1 MTTQQRKK
9 MKVPRGSTRAL
20 RRKNMTAFRAAQKA
34 RRARPTGTIKVN
46 APSLNMLN
54 KYIGR
59 AGE

>member
-9 MKVPRGSTRAL
+9 MKVPRGSARAL
-20 RRKNMTAFRAAQKA
+20 RRANMTAFRAAQRARKA
-34 RRARPTGTIKVN
+34 RSTGTIKVN
-46 APSLNMLN
+46 APSLDMLN